1 VVCGSF
7 GAMRLAVARATPL
20 HLPSFATWWLAS
32 YKVSRT
38 MLPANSL
45 TFIRVRSWVLTHTT
59 GRRGCWSVGLSLF
72 NAAYQ
77 DTECRSATHQDAEC
91 RSATHQDTEC
101 RSATHQDAECETR
114 QDGTQHHQLYLDALV
129 AEEAR
134 VRSAALTRWRLVA
147 AAEEHVLVKRLRGAL
162 RCQDQKAAYDLA
174 PHSRC
179 EKGADACDDDDDDG
193 TKGHDSCDENARL
206 AEFAGPQ
213 EWTPMHG
220 PRSMHLGGSK
230 GQETGRGKA
239 NDEGCGGRMS
249 AAAHACA
256 SVVTSMCPSAVL
268 ACLSLSPSSISSALV
283 PTPLPSVTMVA
294 TEVLPDLICQD
305 NKGEGVCDESINRL
319 QSPSRASPS
328 CFSSMHIVEEG
339 IVTAEGEGTRGSVS
353 KASVTSVVAK
363 SLFPK
368 GLLTKVAQLGMV
380 CRVQGLTDAAILALI
395 RSPCH
400 VHVLGD
406 LLARLREKETVGEGE
421 GQRRMLPPSLYS
433 TIQYAREA
441 DGR

>member
-1 VVCGSF
+1 MVCGSF
-7 GAMRLAVARATPL
+7 GATRLAVARPTPL

-77 DTECRSATHQDAEC
+77 DTECRN
-91 RSATHQDTEC
+91 
-101 RSATHQDAECETR
+101 ATHQDAECETR
-114 QDGTQHHQLYLDALV
+114 QDGTQHHQLYLDGLV

-162 RCQDQKAAYDLA
+162 RCQDQKAAYDPA

-179 EKGADACDDDDDDG
+179 EKGADACDEADDDG
-193 TKGHDSCDENARL
+193 TKGHDSCDENARRL
-206 AEFAGPQ
+206 ARLAQVAGPQ
-213 EWTPMHG
+213 EWTPIHG
-220 PRSMHLGGSK
+220 PRLMHPGGSK

-268 ACLSLSPSSISSALV
+268 ACLSLSPSSISPALV
-283 PTPLPSVTMVA
+283 PAPVPSVTMVA
-294 TEVLPDLICQD
+294 TEVLPNLICQG
-305 NKGEGVCDESINRL
+305 NNGEGVCDGSINRL

-339 IVTAEGEGTRGSVS
+339 VVTAEGEGTRGLVT
-353 KASVTSVVAK
+353 KASVTSVVTK
-363 SLFPK
+363 SLVPK
-368 GLLTKVAQLGMV
+368 GLLNKVAQLGMV
-380 CRVQGLTDAAILALI
+380 CRVHGLTDAAILALI

-406 LLARLREKETVGEGE
+406 LLARLREKETVGEGG
-421 GQRRMLPPSLYS
+421 GQRRVLPPSLYS